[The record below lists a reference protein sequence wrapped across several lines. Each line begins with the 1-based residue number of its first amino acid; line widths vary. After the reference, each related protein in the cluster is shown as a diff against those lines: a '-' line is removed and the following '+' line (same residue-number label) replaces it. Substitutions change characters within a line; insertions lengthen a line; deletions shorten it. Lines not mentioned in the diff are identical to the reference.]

1 MTKDEITMMLMRVQE
16 ECTLHSEIGNDERA
30 DFFCKVRDALTSI
43 RDVSETEAKLNSMI
57 DWLTV
62 QIDWLTVQ
70 LAEKV
75 IEPGYS
81 IRGAKG
87 WRDEADKATTGDIHA

>member
-1 MTKDEITMMLMRVQE
+1 MTKDEITMLLMRVQE
-16 ECTLHSEIGNDERA
+16 ECTLNSEIGNDERA

-62 QIDWLTVQ
+62 K

-75 IEPGYS
+75 IEPGHS

>member
-1 MTKDEITMMLMRVQE
+1 MTTDEITMLLMRVQE
-16 ECTLHSEIGNDERA
+16 ECTLHLEIGNDERA
-30 DFFCKVRDALTSI
+30 DFFSKVRDALTCI
-43 RDVSETEAKLNSMI
+43 RDVSDTEAKLNSMI

-62 QIDWLTVQ
+62 K

-75 IEPGYS
+75 IEPGHT

-87 WRDEADKATTGDIHA
+87 WRDEADKATTGDINA

>member
-1 MTKDEITMMLMRVQE
+1 MTKDEITMLLMRVQE
-16 ECTLHSEIGNDERA
+16 ECTLHLETGNDERA
-30 DFFCKVRDALTSI
+30 DFFSKVRDALTCI

-62 QIDWLTVQ
+62 Q
-70 LAEKV
+70 LAEKA
-75 IEPGYS
+75 IEPGHA